1 MNCLTKE
8 EFERSSR
15 SGPALERQS
24 SQVHSPLSSSLSFN
38 EVIRGPEVE
47 GGLNQAGQVSGPS
60 NGAQVGNEQNYDH
73 GNKAMALVMQ
83 PSVDYGKSKSEFFN

>member
-15 SGPALERQS
+15 SGPPLERQG

-47 GGLNQAGQVSGPS
+47 GGFNQAGQVPGS
-60 NGAQVGNEQNYDH
+60 NNGELVGDGKNYDR
-73 GNKAMALVMQ
+73 GNKAMALMMQ
-83 PSVDYGKSKSEFFN
+83 PSVDYGKSTLEFFS